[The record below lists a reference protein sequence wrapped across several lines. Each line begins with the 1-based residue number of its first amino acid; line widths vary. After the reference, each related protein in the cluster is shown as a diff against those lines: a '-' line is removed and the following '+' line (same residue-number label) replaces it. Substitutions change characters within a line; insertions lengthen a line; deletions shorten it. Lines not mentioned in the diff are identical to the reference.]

1 MESSGKMEDYEVV
14 QQIGRGALGAT
25 FLVLHKIENKRLGTV
40 SFVCVCVFCV
50 NVIAGIMQHELFK
63 IFSLVKIEQP
73 QKEIFNL
80 FEILAV
86 NCGN

>member
-50 NVIAGIMQHELFK
+50 NLISGINEALGLNPKLGHASCY
-63 IFSLVKIEQP
+63 IFYPLINVSFI
-73 QKEIFNL
+73 
-80 FEILAV
+80 
-86 NCGN
+86 